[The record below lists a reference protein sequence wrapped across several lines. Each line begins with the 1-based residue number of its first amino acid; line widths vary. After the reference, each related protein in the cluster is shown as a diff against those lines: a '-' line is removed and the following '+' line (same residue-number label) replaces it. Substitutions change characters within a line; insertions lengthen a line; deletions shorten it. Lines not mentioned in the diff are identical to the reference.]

1 MTAVASPA
9 SAKRSPA
16 RWPVYLLRAAATG
29 VAVLVLMQAALAGSF
44 LSGGFEA
51 LAAHARNGG
60 LTGLLLVVQTIAAI
74 ICARK
79 GLATRQPVAASVVQ
93 LVIVGVLF
101 PLGEQRA
108 LAAHVP
114 LAVLLTVGVLQTTYA
129 AWRRTPAEP
138 GAWR

>member
-1 MTAVASPA
+1 MTAVSSPA
-9 SAKRSPA
+9 SAQRAPA
-16 RWPVYLLRAAATG
+16 RWPVFSLRAATTG

-74 ICARK
+74 TCARMR
-79 GLATRQPVAASVVQ
+79 LTTWRPVLTSVVQ

-101 PLGEQRA
+101 PLGEERI
-108 LAAHVP
+108 LVAHVP

-129 AWRRTPAEP
+129 AWWQTPREP
-138 GAWR
+138 EGSR